1 MFLGKIK
8 EKMEK
13 ILNNQTFFIIAT
25 IVVLASLILS
35 VLEYIDL
42 GLLMIS
48 ILLPYLICLF
58 IIIRLIKKQ
67 NKWIASGS
75 NIG

>member
-13 ILNNQTFFIIAT
+13 IFNNQTFFIVAT

-58 IIIRLIKKQ
+58 ILIRLIKKQ